1 MEIVRNILT
10 ALSTFGSLTRL
21 YDLQFRDGNIPMSGL
36 LVEAFLAVEEV
47 CKVDARDI
55 IVLSSNGELPLQELL
70 GQQASLEISLANGT
84 RTTFTGLVSEAAM
97 LGSTGTLVRYRLRL
111 SSFLWPLSQSRN
123 NCVWQDKSV
132 IEIVESVLLRYPD
145 YADWRWSDDVA
156 QFMADVR
163 PRSYCIQYRETDLD
177 FITRLLAS
185 EGLGWAMEEHAESVS
200 GHRMV
205 LFADSTQA
213 DAFAEDATSRDS
225 IAGQGIRYHNARAGE
240 AQDTVQ
246 ALAAAVSLGA
256 ASVTTLSY
264 DYKAKKIVA
273 ASVPTN
279 RQVGSMHAPQ
289 LESYDTPGLYAYAG
303 ADEAQRYA
311 RLQMEA
317 LEAASQRWQ
326 ARSTVRTLRPG
337 TRFSLTQGPLGGHTE
352 TAPVYNVLRV
362 VSMGINNLPGPA
374 VDGLAE
380 LFGPVPELLEEC
392 MERST
397 GNASADAGHRLT
409 GSDAGA
415 LPGFGFADMIK
426 QAKSTGY
433 ANRIDMMDATLPW
446 RPAILD
452 ASGTMLLPRATA
464 PGSQSAIVVGPDG
477 QTNASGA
484 EELYC
489 DKLGRVRIRFHWQ
502 GDQDDANATCWV
514 RVAQRSA
521 GGGMG
526 AQFLPRIGQE
536 VLVTFLENNIDR
548 PLILGALYNGQG
560 EGGQLPTPG
569 GRSNQVADLG
579 VFGHASDHAIG
590 AQGNLAG
597 GNSPHWH
604 GASADS
610 AGQRNSAAQS
620 GMRSREFGGNG
631 YNQLLF
637 DDTDQQGRTG
647 LKSTQAA
654 TELTLG
660 HMLHSADN
668 FRGSFRGLGAEL
680 RTDAF
685 GAMRAGA
692 GLLLG
697 TFGVTHGS
705 QEREPAGDNAPA
717 IVHMKQAM
725 LLAQS
730 FSSAAVT
737 HHAVALA
744 GQIGS
749 TKADASAI
757 DPQAAPVKALHT
769 AVAGMLSRD
778 SIDAAQAEAPGKPVS
793 PSDDK
798 LPHNSDA
805 IIAITA
811 RAGLGVV
818 AGQDLQMSIGETSTL
833 MSGQD
838 TQYAVGSQLRIQNG
852 QSIGMLGGATKPG
865 DKNVGLQFI
874 AAKDAVDLQAQTAVL
889 NVQARDQVDI
899 ISANAHIDWAAAK
912 SISLSTAGGANIT
925 ISGGNITVQCPGKIT
940 IHAGT
945 KNFIGPTSL
954 SYPMP
959 LLPMSIQNNVPLK
972 FGLNFQD
979 IPGAHGAV
987 PENQVWKIVMLDP
1000 ISAKANDGRM
1010 VSPEVFGEQ
1019 HWDEVLCEGAIPA
1032 DGKIPLTSAQQQD
1045 IFTRISEHPKRIWFV
1060 SGLTA
1065 MRLIATSWSTDATSP
1080 NTRRISD
1087 ALNFAQDGRDLD
1099 DVRDAFVSE
1108 IAKTDA
1114 QVTSAVQ
1121 LNKKIRV

>member
-1 MEIVRNILT
+1 MITHIDRDLN
-10 ALSTFGSLTRL
+10 ALLRSFSNVTRL
-21 YDLQFRDGNIPMSGL
+21 YELKFKKESIATADL
-36 LVEAFLAVEEV
+36 LVEAFLAVEALQA
-47 CKVDARDI
+47 VDARDV
-55 IVLSSNGELPLQELL
+55 IVVSGNGELAVNELL
-70 GQQASLEISLANGT
+70 GRQANLEISLANGT

-97 LGSTGTLVRYRLRL
+97 LGSTGSLTRYRLRL

-123 NCVWQDKSV
+123 NCVWQDKSCV
-132 IEIVESVLLRYPD
+132 EIVESVLLRYPD
-145 YADWRWSDDVA
+145 FADWRWSDDVS

-177 FITRLLAS
+177 FITRLLGS
-185 EGLGWAMEEHAESVS
+185 EGLGWSMEEHAESVA

-213 DAFAEDATSRDS
+213 NAFAEDATSRDS

-240 AQDTVQ
+240 AQDTIQ

-279 RQVGSMHAPQ
+279 RQVGSMNAPQ

-317 LEAASQRWQ
+317 MEAASQRWQ

-337 TRFSLTQGPLGGHTE
+337 TRFSLTQGPLSGHTE

-380 LFGPVPELLEEC
+380 LFGPLPELLEEC
-392 MERST
+392 MEQIT
-397 GNASADAGHRLT
+397 GNASGDAGRRLT
-409 GSDAGA
+409 GSETDV

-452 ASGTMLLPRATA
+452 ASSTMLLPRATA

-477 QTNASGA
+477 QTTASGA
-484 EELYC
+484 DELYC

-502 GDQDDANATCWV
+502 GDQDDANASCWV

-569 GRSNQVADLG
+569 GRSDQEADLG
-579 VFGHASDHAIG
+579 VFGHASDHTIG

-620 GMRSREFGGNG
+620 GMRSKEFGGSG

-647 LKSTQAA
+647 LKSTQAT

-660 HMLHSADN
+660 HMLHTADN
-668 FRGSFRGLGAEL
+668 FRGLGAEL

-685 GAMRAGA
+685 GAIRAGA
-692 GLLLG
+692 GLLLS
-697 TFGVTHGS
+697 TFSGTHGA

-717 IVHMKQAM
+717 IAHMKQAM

-737 HHAVALA
+737 HQAVALA

-749 TKADASAI
+749 AKADASAI
-757 DPQAAPVKALHT
+757 DPKAAPIKALNT
-769 AVAGMLSRD
+769 ALAGMLSRD
-778 SIDAAQAEAPGKPVS
+778 SIDAAKAEAPGKPVS

-805 IIAITA
+805 IIGITA
-811 RAGLGVV
+811 RAGLGMV
-818 AGQDLQMSIGETSTL
+818 AGQNLQMAIGETSTL

-838 TQYAVGSQLRIQNG
+838 TQYAIGGQMRVQNG
-852 QSIGMLGGATKPG
+852 QSLGMLGGAVKAG
-865 DKNVGLQFI
+865 DKNIGLHLI
-874 AAKDAVDLQAQTAVL
+874 AAKDSVDLQAQADVL

-899 ISANAHIDWAAAK
+899 ISANAHIDWAAAR
-912 SISLSTAGGANIT
+912 SIHLSTAGGANIT

-940 IHAGT
+940 IHAG
-945 KNFIGPTSL
+945 KKSFSGPVNQ
-954 SYPMP
+954 SYPLPVMP
-959 LLPMSIQNNVPLK
+959 QTVCVECLLK
-972 FGLNFQD
+972 ARAA
-979 IPGAHGAV
+979 GA
-987 PENQVWKIVMLDP
+987 PFVM
-1000 ISAKANDGRM
+1000 R
-1010 VSPEVFGEQ
+1010 
-1019 HWDEVLCEGAIPA
+1019 
-1032 DGKIPLTSAQQQD
+1032 
-1045 IFTRISEHPKRIWFV
+1045 
-1060 SGLTA
+1060 
-1065 MRLIATSWSTDATSP
+1065 
-1080 NTRRISD
+1080 
-1087 ALNFAQDGRDLD
+1087 
-1099 DVRDAFVSE
+1099 
-1108 IAKTDA
+1108 
-1114 QVTSAVQ
+1114 
-1121 LNKKIRV
+1121 

>member
-1 MEIVRNILT
+1 MEIATNILA
-10 ALSTFGSLTRL
+10 ALATFSSITRL
-21 YDLQFRDGNIPMSGL
+21 YDLQFRNDNIPTSGL

-47 CKVDARDI
+47 QKVDARDI

-177 FITRLLAS
+177 FITRLLGS
-185 EGLGWAMEEHAESVS
+185 EGLGWAMEEHAESVA

-213 DAFAEDATSRDS
+213 NAFAEDATSRDS

-240 AQDTVQ
+240 SQDTIQ

-256 ASVTTLSY
+256 ASVTMLSY

-279 RQVGSMHAPQ
+279 RQVGGTHAPM
-289 LESYDTPGLYAYAG
+289 LESYDTPGVYAYAS
-303 ADEAQRYA
+303 ADEAQRHA

-317 LEAASQRWQ
+317 IEAASQRWQ

-337 TRFSLTQGPLGGHTE
+337 TRFSLTQGPLSAHIE
-352 TAPVYNVLRV
+352 AAPVYNVLRV
-362 VSMGINNLPGPA
+362 VSMGINNLPVKA

-380 LFGPVPELLEEC
+380 LFGPIPELLEEC
-392 MERST
+392 MQRIT
-397 GNASADAGHRLT
+397 GREFES
-409 GSDAGA
+409 GSSWLIGNDSGA
-415 LPGFGFADMIK
+415 LPGFGLADMIR
-426 QAKSTGY
+426 QAHSTGY
-433 ANRIDMMDATLPW
+433 ANRFDMMDAALPW
-446 RPAILD
+446 RPAITD
-452 ASGTMLLPRATA
+452 ASGAMLLPPGTA
-464 PGSQSAIVVGPDG
+464 PGSQSAIVIGADG
-477 QTNASGA
+477 QTTANGA
-484 EELYC
+484 DELHC

-502 GDQDDANATCWV
+502 DDTNASCWV

-536 VLVTFLENNIDR
+536 VLITFLENNIDR

-569 GRSNQVADLG
+569 GRSDQEADRA
-579 VFGHASDHAIG
+579 VFSQASDHAIG

-604 GASADS
+604 GASGDT

-620 GMRSREFGGNG
+620 GMRSKEFGGNG

-637 DDTDQQGRTG
+637 DDTDQQGRTA
-647 LKSTQAA
+647 LKSTQAS

-660 HMLHSADN
+660 HILHSADN

-692 GLLLG
+692 GLLLSTVG
-697 TFGVTHGS
+697 GTHGP
-705 QEREPAGDNAPA
+705 QEREPAGDNASA
-717 IVHMKQAM
+717 IAHMKQAM

-737 HHAVALA
+737 HQTVALA

-749 TKADASAI
+749 TKADTSAI
-757 DPQAAPVKALHT
+757 DPKAAPVKALHT
-769 AVAGMLSRD
+769 ALAGMLSRD
-778 SIDAAQAEAPGKPVS
+778 SIDAAKAEAPGKPVS

-805 IIAITA
+805 IIGITA
-811 RAGLGVV
+811 RAGLGMV
-818 AGQDLQMSIGETSTL
+818 AGQNLQMAIGETATL

-838 TQYAVGSQLRIQNG
+838 TQYAIGGRMRVQNG
-852 QSIGMLGGATKPG
+852 QSLGMLGGAVKAG
-865 DKNVGLQFI
+865 DKNIGLHLI
-874 AAKDAVDLQAQTAVL
+874 AAKDAVDLQAQADCFAI
-889 NVQARDQVDI
+889 QARDQADV

-940 IHAGT
+940 IKAGT
-945 KNFIGPTSL
+945 KSFVGPERAG
-954 SYPMP
+954 YP
-959 LLPMSIQNNVPLK
+959 LPYLPVANQKDAYSNRL
-972 FGLNFQD
+972 D
-979 IPGAHGAV
+979 AHDLFVQHPFGAV
-987 PENQVWKIVMLDP
+987 TYAAKLPSGRIMKGALDEH
-1000 ISAKANDGRM
+1000 GR
-1010 VSPEVFGEQ
+1010 
-1019 HWDEVLCEGAIPA
+1019 
-1032 DGKIPLTSAQQQD
+1032 SAQIYASANEKIEILVGHSLDEWDAIAD
-1045 IFTRISEHPKRIWFV
+1045 I
-1060 SGLTA
+1060 
-1065 MRLIATSWSTDATSP
+1065 DP
-1080 NTRRISD
+1080 NESD
-1087 ALNFAQDGRDLD
+1087 DTGWA
-1099 DVRDAFVSE
+1099 
-1108 IAKTDA
+1108 
-1114 QVTSAVQ
+1114 
-1121 LNKKIRV
+1121 

>member
-1 MEIVRNILT
+1 MINESYVHH
-10 ALSTFGSLTRL
+10 SLAAFTSVTRL
-21 YDLQFRDGNIPMSGL
+21 YELKFKSDRISASDL

-47 CKVDARDI
+47 QCVDSRDI
-55 IVLSSNGELPLQELL
+55 IMLTRADELSLSTLL
-70 GQQASLEISLANGT
+70 GQQASLRISLPNGI
-84 RTTFTGLVSEAAM
+84 RTSFTGLISQAAM
-97 LGSTGTLVRYRLRL
+97 LSSTGSLVRYRVRL
-111 SSFLWPLSQSRN
+111 SSFLWPLSQRRN

-145 YADWRWSDDVA
+145 FSDWRWTDDVA

-177 FITRLLAS
+177 FITRLLGS
-185 EGLGWAMEEHAESVS
+185 EGLGWSMEEHAESVA

-213 DAFAEDATSRDS
+213 NAFAEDATSRDS
-225 IAGQGIRYHNARAGE
+225 IAGEGIRYHNARAGE

-256 ASVTTLSY
+256 ASVTTLTY

-279 RQVGSMHAPQ
+279 RQVGSMNAPQ

-317 LEAASQRWQ
+317 MEAASQRWQ

-337 TRFSLTQGPLGGHTE
+337 TRFSLTQGPLSGHTE

-392 MERST
+392 MERIT
-397 GNASADAGHRLT
+397 GNAPADAGHRLT
-409 GSDAGA
+409 GPDAGA

-446 RPAILD
+446 RPAIFD

-477 QTNASGA
+477 QTAANGA
-484 EELYC
+484 DELYC

-502 GDQDDANATCWV
+502 GEQDDANASCWV

-536 VLVTFLENNIDR
+536 VLVTFVENNIDR

-569 GRSNQVADLG
+569 GRSDQEADLG
-579 VFGHASDHAIG
+579 VFGHASDHTIG

-604 GASADS
+604 GVSADS

-620 GMRSREFGGNG
+620 GMRSKEFGGNG

-637 DDTDQQGRTG
+637 DDTDQQGRAG

-680 RTDAF
+680 RTDAY
-685 GAMRAGA
+685 GAVRAG
-692 GLLLG
+692 GGMLLS

-705 QEREPAGDNAPA
+705 QGREPAGDNAPA
-717 IVHMKQAM
+717 IAHMKQAM
-725 LLAQS
+725 VLAQS

-737 HHAVALA
+737 HRTVALA

-749 TKADASAI
+749 TKADTSVI
-757 DPQAAPVKALHT
+757 DPKAAPVKALNT
-769 AVAGMLSRD
+769 TLAGMLSRD
-778 SIDAAQAEAPGKPVS
+778 SIDAAKAEAPGKPVS

-805 IIAITA
+805 IIGITA

-818 AGQDLQMSIGETSTL
+818 AGQNLQMAIGETSTL

-838 TQYAVGSQLRIQNG
+838 THYAIGGQMRVQNG
-852 QSIGMLGGATKPG
+852 QSLGMLGGAVKAG
-865 DKNVGLQFI
+865 DKNIGLHLI
-874 AAKDAVDLQAQTAVL
+874 AAKDSVDLQAQADVL
-889 NVQARDQVDI
+889 NVQGRDQVDI
-899 ISANAHIDWAAAK
+899 ISANAHIDWAAAR
-912 SISLSTAGGANIT
+912 SIHLSTAGGANIT

-940 IHAGT
+940 IHAG
-945 KNFIGPTSL
+945 KKSFSGPVNQ
-954 SYPMP
+954 SYPLPVMP
-959 LLPMSIQNNVPLK
+959 QTVCVECLLK
-972 FGLNFQD
+972 ARAT
-979 IPGAHGAV
+979 GA
-987 PENQVWKIVMLDP
+987 PFVM
-1000 ISAKANDGRM
+1000 R
-1010 VSPEVFGEQ
+1010 
-1019 HWDEVLCEGAIPA
+1019 
-1032 DGKIPLTSAQQQD
+1032 
-1045 IFTRISEHPKRIWFV
+1045 
-1060 SGLTA
+1060 
-1065 MRLIATSWSTDATSP
+1065 
-1080 NTRRISD
+1080 
-1087 ALNFAQDGRDLD
+1087 
-1099 DVRDAFVSE
+1099 
-1108 IAKTDA
+1108 
-1114 QVTSAVQ
+1114 
-1121 LNKKIRV
+1121 

>member
-1 MEIVRNILT
+1 MGIATKISV
-10 ALSTFGSLTRL
+10 ALAAFSSVTRL
-21 YDLQFRDGNIPMSGL
+21 YELSFEDESSLPSDV

-47 CKVDARDI
+47 QGVNARDV
-55 IVLSSNGELPLQELL
+55 IVLSTDSEFSLNTLL
-70 GQQASLEISLANGT
+70 GQQASLLISLANGT
-84 RTTFTGLVSEAAM
+84 RTTFTGLVSEVAM
-97 LGSTGTLVRYRLRL
+97 LGSTGSLVRYRVRL

-145 YADWRWSDDVA
+145 FADWRWTEDVA
-156 QFMADVR
+156 QFITDVR

-177 FITRLLAS
+177 FIKRLLGS
-185 EGLGWAMEEHAESVS
+185 EGLGWSMEEHAESVA

-213 DAFAEDATSRDS
+213 NAFADDATSRDS

-279 RQVGSMHAPQ
+279 RQVGSMNAPQ

-303 ADEAQRYA
+303 ADEAQHYA

-317 LEAASQRWQ
+317 IEAESQRWQ
-326 ARSTVRTLRPG
+326 ARSTVRTLRPS
-337 TRFSLTQGPLGGHTE
+337 TRFNLTQGPLGDHTE

-380 LFGPVPELLEEC
+380 LFGPVSELLEEC
-392 MERST
+392 MERIT
-397 GNASADAGHRLT
+397 GNVPADAGHRLT
-409 GSDAGA
+409 GNNTGA

-426 QAKSTGY
+426 QANSTGY

-477 QTNASGA
+477 RTNASGA
-484 EELYC
+484 DELYC

-502 GDQDDANATCWV
+502 GEQDDGNASCWV

-569 GRSNQVADLG
+569 GRSDQEADLA
-579 VFGHASDHAIG
+579 VFAQASDHAIA

-597 GNSPHWH
+597 GNSPQWH

-620 GMRSREFGGNG
+620 GMRSKEFGGNG

-637 DDTDQQGRTG
+637 DDTDQQGRTV

-680 RTDAF
+680 RTDAY
-685 GAMRAGA
+685 GAVRAGA
-692 GLLLG
+692 GLLIS
-697 TFGVTHGS
+697 TFGGTHS
-705 QEREPAGDNAPA
+705 AQEREPAGDNAPA
-717 IVHMKQAM
+717 LAHIKQAM
-725 LLAQS
+725 LLAKS
-730 FSSAAVT
+730 FNTASVT
-737 HHAVALA
+737 HETVAFANHL
-744 GQIGS
+744 GS
-749 TKADASAI
+749 TETNSSLI
-757 DPQAAPVKALHT
+757 DSRAAPLEALYT
-769 AVAGMLSRD
+769 AAAGMLNQESHD
-778 SIDAAQAEAPGKPVS
+778 TAKSDISTKPVAAT
-793 PSDDK
+793 DGK
-798 LPHNSDA
+798 LPHSNDA
-805 IIAITA
+805 ILAIAA
-811 RAGLGVV
+811 KAGLGVI
-818 AGQDLQMSIGETSTL
+818 AGQDLQIPNGETVSLLSGKDTQFSIG
-833 MSGQD
+833 GQ
-838 TQYAVGSQLRIQNG
+838 ARFQNG
-852 QSIGMLGGATKPG
+852 QALGILGGAVKADENG
-865 DKNVGLQFI
+865 FGLQLV
-874 AAKDAVDLQAQTAVL
+874 AAKNEIEFQAQADTLNITAHGG
-889 NVQARDQVDI
+889 VDI
-899 ISANAHIDWAAAK
+899 ISTSTHIDWAAAK
-912 SISLSTAGGANIT
+912 RISMSTAGGANIT
-925 ISGGNITVQCPGKIT
+925 ISSGNIIISCPGKIM
-940 IHAGT
+940 IRAGS
-945 KNFIGPTSL
+945 KSFIGPTL
-954 SYPMP
+954 SSYS
-959 LLPMSIQNNVPLK
+959 LPMMPQAICVECLLK
-972 FGLNFQD
+972 ARDSG
-979 IPGAHGAV
+979 
-987 PENQVWKIVMLDP
+987 
-1000 ISAKANDGRM
+1000 
-1010 VSPEVFGEQ
+1010 SPF
-1019 HWDEVLCEGAIPA
+1019 VL
-1032 DGKIPLTSAQQQD
+1032 
-1045 IFTRISEHPKRIWFV
+1045 R
-1060 SGLTA
+1060 
-1065 MRLIATSWSTDATSP
+1065 
-1080 NTRRISD
+1080 
-1087 ALNFAQDGRDLD
+1087 
-1099 DVRDAFVSE
+1099 
-1108 IAKTDA
+1108 
-1114 QVTSAVQ
+1114 
-1121 LNKKIRV
+1121 

>member
-1 MEIVRNILT
+1 MITHIDRDLN
-10 ALSTFGSLTRL
+10 ALLRSFSDVTRL
-21 YDLQFRDGNIPMSGL
+21 YELKFKKESIATADL
-36 LVEAFLAVEEV
+36 LVEAFLAVEALQA
-47 CKVDARDI
+47 VDARDV
-55 IVLSSNGELPLQELL
+55 IVVSGNGELAVNELL
-70 GQQASLEISLANGT
+70 GRQANLEISLANGT
-84 RTTFTGLVSEAAM
+84 RTTFTGLISEAAM
-97 LGSTGTLVRYRLRL
+97 LGSTGSLTRYRLRL

-123 NCVWQDKSV
+123 NCVWQDKSCV
-132 IEIVESVLLRYPD
+132 EIVESVLLRYPD
-145 YADWRWSDDVA
+145 FADWRWSDDVS

-177 FITRLLAS
+177 FITRLLGS
-185 EGLGWAMEEHAESVS
+185 EGLGWSMEEHAESVA

-213 DAFAEDATSRDS
+213 NAFAEDATSRDS

-240 AQDTVQ
+240 AQDTIQ

-273 ASVPTN
+273 ASIPTN
-279 RQVGSMHAPQ
+279 RQVGSMNAPQ

-317 LEAASQRWQ
+317 MEAASQRWQ

-337 TRFSLTQGPLGGHTE
+337 TRFSLTQGPLSGHTE

-380 LFGPVPELLEEC
+380 LFGPLPELLEEC
-392 MERST
+392 MEQIT
-397 GNASADAGHRLT
+397 GNASGDAGRRLT
-409 GSDAGA
+409 GSETDV

-452 ASGTMLLPRATA
+452 ASSTMLLPRATA

-477 QTNASGA
+477 QTTASGA
-484 EELYC
+484 DELYC

-502 GDQDDANATCWV
+502 GDQDDANASCWV

-569 GRSNQVADLG
+569 GRSDQEADLG
-579 VFGHASDHAIG
+579 VFGHASDHTIG

-620 GMRSREFGGNG
+620 GMRSKEFGGSG

-647 LKSTQAA
+647 LKSTQAT

-660 HMLHSADN
+660 HMLHTADN

-685 GAMRAGA
+685 GAIRAGA
-692 GLLLG
+692 GLLLS
-697 TFGVTHGS
+697 TFSGTHGA

-717 IVHMKQAM
+717 IAHMKQAM

-737 HHAVALA
+737 HQAVALA

-749 TKADASAI
+749 AKADASAI
-757 DPQAAPVKALHT
+757 DPKAAPIKALNT
-769 AVAGMLSRD
+769 ALAGMLSRD
-778 SIDAAQAEAPGKPVS
+778 SIDAAKAEAPGKPVS

-805 IIAITA
+805 IIGITA
-811 RAGLGVV
+811 RAGLGMV
-818 AGQDLQMSIGETSTL
+818 AGQNLQMAIGETSTL

-838 TQYAVGSQLRIQNG
+838 TQYAIGGQMRVQNG
-852 QSIGMLGGATKPG
+852 QSLGMLGGAVKAG
-865 DKNVGLQFI
+865 DKNIGLHLI
-874 AAKDAVDLQAQTAVL
+874 AAKDSVDLQAQADVL

-899 ISANAHIDWAAAK
+899 ISANAHIDWAAAR
-912 SISLSTAGGANIT
+912 SIHLSTAGGANIT

-940 IHAGT
+940 IHAG
-945 KNFIGPTSL
+945 KKSFSGPVNQ
-954 SYPMP
+954 SYPLPVMP
-959 LLPMSIQNNVPLK
+959 QTVCVECLLK
-972 FGLNFQD
+972 ARAA
-979 IPGAHGAV
+979 GA
-987 PENQVWKIVMLDP
+987 PFVM
-1000 ISAKANDGRM
+1000 R
-1010 VSPEVFGEQ
+1010 
-1019 HWDEVLCEGAIPA
+1019 
-1032 DGKIPLTSAQQQD
+1032 
-1045 IFTRISEHPKRIWFV
+1045 
-1060 SGLTA
+1060 
-1065 MRLIATSWSTDATSP
+1065 
-1080 NTRRISD
+1080 
-1087 ALNFAQDGRDLD
+1087 
-1099 DVRDAFVSE
+1099 
-1108 IAKTDA
+1108 
-1114 QVTSAVQ
+1114 
-1121 LNKKIRV
+1121 

>member
-1 MEIVRNILT
+1 MVKMIINADDFI
-10 ALSTFGSLTRL
+10 FSLTTFSSINRL
-21 YDLQFRDGNIPMSGL
+21 YDLRFQDPSFAMSSL
-36 LVEAFLAVEEV
+36 FVEAFVAIEEV
-47 CKVDARDI
+47 QAVDVRNV
-55 IVLSSNGELPLQELL
+55 IVLSSDGELPLDNFL
-70 GQQASLEISLANGT
+70 GQQASMEISLADGT
-84 RTTFTGLVSEAAM
+84 RATFTGLVSEAAM
-97 LGSTGTLVRYRLRL
+97 LGSTGSLVRYRLRL

-132 IEIVESVLLRYPD
+132 MEIVEAVLLRYPD
-145 YADWRWSDDVA
+145 FADWRWSDDVV

-177 FITRLLAS
+177 FLTRLLGS
-185 EGLGWAMEEHAESVS
+185 EGLGWFMEENTDSVA

-213 DAFAEDATSRDS
+213 NAFAEDTSSRDG

-246 ALAAAVSLGA
+246 ALAAAASLGA

-279 RQVGSMHAPQ
+279 RQAGSMRAPL

-303 ADEAQRYA
+303 GDEAQRYA

-317 LEAASQRWQ
+317 MEAASQRWQ

-392 MERST
+392 MERMTRHASVEAARPLA
-397 GNASADAGHRLT
+397 GN
-409 GSDAGA
+409 DAGA
-415 LPGFGFADMIK
+415 LPGFGLADMIK
-426 QAKSTGY
+426 QANSTGY
-433 ANRIDMMDATLPW
+433 ANRVDMMDASLPW
-446 RPAILD
+446 RPSILD
-452 ASGTMLLPRATA
+452 ASGARQLPRATA
-464 PGSQSAIVVGPDG
+464 LGSQSAIVVGPDG
-477 QTNASGA
+477 QIAASGA
-484 EELYC
+484 DELYC

-502 GDQDDANATCWV
+502 GDQDDANASCWV

-569 GRSNQVADLG
+569 GRTDQEAELT
-579 VFGHASDHAIG
+579 VFGQASDHAIA

-604 GASADS
+604 GASGDT

-620 GMRSREFGGNG
+620 GMRSKEFGGNG

-680 RTDAF
+680 RTDAY
-685 GAMRAGA
+685 GAVRTGA
-692 GLLLG
+692 GLLLS
-697 TFGVTHGS
+697 TFGGAHAAQT
-705 QEREPAGDNAPA
+705 RESAGDNAQA
-717 IVHMKQAM
+717 LAHMKQAM

-730 FSSAAVT
+730 FNTAAVT
-737 HHAVALA
+737 HQAVALA
-744 GQIGS
+744 GHLGS
-749 TKADASAI
+749 TKADTSAI
-757 DPQAAPVKALHT
+757 DSKAAPIKALYT
-769 AVAGMLSRD
+769 ATAGMLSQD
-778 SIDAAQAEAPGKPVS
+778 SIHTAKAEAPGKPVA
-793 PSDDK
+793 PADGK
-798 LPHNSDA
+798 LPHTNDA
-805 IIAITA
+805 IIAIA
-811 RAGLGVV
+811 AKAGLGMV
-818 AGQDLQMSIGETSTL
+818 AGQDLQLASGEMASL
-833 MSGQD
+833 ISGQD
-838 TQYAVGSQLRIQNG
+838 AQFLTGG
-852 QSIGMLGGATKPG
+852 QTRVQSGQAIGMLGGVVKAG
-865 DKNVGLQFI
+865 AGNLGLQLI
-874 AAKDAVDLQAQTAVL
+874 AAKDPIDVQAQADVL
-889 NVQARDQVDI
+889 GVQARDQVDVV
-899 ISANAHIDWAAAK
+899 SANAHIDWAAAK
-912 SISLSTAGGANIT
+912 SISLSTAGGANIM
-925 ISGGNITVQCPGKIT
+925 ISGGNVTVQCPGKIT
-940 IHAGT
+940 IRAGKKSFVGPERADYPLPYLPVANPKDAFSNRLDAHDLFVQHA
-945 KNFIGPTSL
+945 F
-954 SYPMP
+954 
-959 LLPMSIQNNVPLK
+959 
-972 FGLNFQD
+972 
-979 IPGAHGAV
+979 GAV
-987 PENQVWKIVMLDP
+987 TYAAKLPTGRVVKGTLDEH
-1000 ISAKANDGRM
+1000 GRSRQIYASSNEDIEIL
-1010 VSPEVFGEQ
+1010 VGHSLEE
-1019 HWDEVLCEGAIPA
+1019 WDAIA
-1032 DGKIPLTSAQQQD
+1032 DID
-1045 IFTRISEHPKRIWFV
+1045 
-1060 SGLTA
+1060 
-1065 MRLIATSWSTDATSP
+1065 P
-1080 NTRRISD
+1080 NESD
-1087 ALNFAQDGRDLD
+1087 DNGWA
-1099 DVRDAFVSE
+1099 
-1108 IAKTDA
+1108 
-1114 QVTSAVQ
+1114 
-1121 LNKKIRV
+1121 

>member
-1 MEIVRNILT
+1 MITHIDRDLN
-10 ALSTFGSLTRL
+10 ALLRSFSNVTRL
-21 YDLQFRDGNIPMSGL
+21 YELKFKKESIATADL
-36 LVEAFLAVEEV
+36 LVEAFLAVEALQA
-47 CKVDARDI
+47 VDARDV
-55 IVLSSNGELPLQELL
+55 IVVSGNGELAVNELL
-70 GQQASLEISLANGT
+70 GRQANLEISLANGT

-97 LGSTGTLVRYRLRL
+97 LGSTGSLTRYRLRL

-123 NCVWQDKSV
+123 NCVWQDKSCV
-132 IEIVESVLLRYPD
+132 EIVESVLLRYPD
-145 YADWRWSDDVA
+145 FADWRWSDDVS

-177 FITRLLAS
+177 FITRLLGS
-185 EGLGWAMEEHAESVS
+185 EGLGWSMEEHAESVA

-213 DAFAEDATSRDS
+213 NAFAEDATSRDS

-273 ASVPTN
+273 ASIPTN
-279 RQVGSMHAPQ
+279 RQVGSMNAPQ

-317 LEAASQRWQ
+317 MEVASQRWQ

-337 TRFSLTQGPLGGHTE
+337 TRFSLTQGPLSGHTE

-380 LFGPVPELLEEC
+380 LFGPLPELLEEC
-392 MERST
+392 MEQIT
-397 GNASADAGHRLT
+397 GNASGDAGRRLT
-409 GSDAGA
+409 GSETDV

-452 ASGTMLLPRATA
+452 ASSTMLLPRATA

-477 QTNASGA
+477 QTTASGA
-484 EELYC
+484 DELYC

-502 GDQDDANATCWV
+502 GDQDDANASCWV

-569 GRSNQVADLG
+569 GRSDQEADLG
-579 VFGHASDHAIG
+579 VFGHASDHTIG

-620 GMRSREFGGNG
+620 GMRSKEFGGSG

-647 LKSTQAA
+647 LKSTQAT

-660 HMLHSADN
+660 HMLHTADN

-685 GAMRAGA
+685 GAIRAGA
-692 GLLLG
+692 GLLLS
-697 TFGVTHGS
+697 TFSGTHGA

-717 IVHMKQAM
+717 IAHMKQAM

-737 HHAVALA
+737 HQAVALA

-749 TKADASAI
+749 AKADASAI
-757 DPQAAPVKALHT
+757 DPKAAPIKALNT
-769 AVAGMLSRD
+769 ALAGMLSRD
-778 SIDAAQAEAPGKPVS
+778 SIDAAKAEAPGKPVS

-805 IIAITA
+805 IIGITA
-811 RAGLGVV
+811 RAGLGMV
-818 AGQDLQMSIGETSTL
+818 AGQNLQMAIGETSTL

-838 TQYAVGSQLRIQNG
+838 TQYAIGGQMRVQNG
-852 QSIGMLGGATKPG
+852 QSLGMLGGAVKAG
-865 DKNVGLQFI
+865 DKNIGLHLI
-874 AAKDAVDLQAQTAVL
+874 AAKDSVDLQAQADVL

-899 ISANAHIDWAAAK
+899 ISANAHIDWAAAR
-912 SISLSTAGGANIT
+912 SIHLSTAGGANIT

-940 IHAGT
+940 IHAG
-945 KNFIGPTSL
+945 KKSFSGPVNQ
-954 SYPMP
+954 SYPLPVMP
-959 LLPMSIQNNVPLK
+959 QTVCVECLLK
-972 FGLNFQD
+972 ARAA
-979 IPGAHGAV
+979 GA
-987 PENQVWKIVMLDP
+987 PFVM
-1000 ISAKANDGRM
+1000 R
-1010 VSPEVFGEQ
+1010 
-1019 HWDEVLCEGAIPA
+1019 
-1032 DGKIPLTSAQQQD
+1032 
-1045 IFTRISEHPKRIWFV
+1045 
-1060 SGLTA
+1060 
-1065 MRLIATSWSTDATSP
+1065 
-1080 NTRRISD
+1080 
-1087 ALNFAQDGRDLD
+1087 
-1099 DVRDAFVSE
+1099 
-1108 IAKTDA
+1108 
-1114 QVTSAVQ
+1114 
-1121 LNKKIRV
+1121 

>member
-1 MEIVRNILT
+1 MITHIDRDMITL
-10 ALSTFGSLTRL
+10 LGTFSSVTRL
-21 YDLQFRDGNIPMSGL
+21 YELKFEKQSIVTGDLLI
-36 LVEAFLAVEEV
+36 EAFLAVEALQS
-47 CKVDARDI
+47 VDARDI
-55 IVLSSNGELPLQELL
+55 IIVSSNGELPLHELL
-70 GQQASLEISLANGT
+70 GQQASMEISLANGT
-84 RTTFTGLVSEAAM
+84 RTSFTGLVSEAAM
-97 LGSTGTLVRYRLRL
+97 LGSTGSLVRYRLRL

-145 YADWRWSDDVA
+145 YADWRWSDEAA

-177 FITRLLAS
+177 FIARLLAS
-185 EGLGWAMEEHAESVS
+185 EGLGWSMEEHAESVA

-213 DAFAEDATSRDS
+213 NAFADDSTSRDS

-279 RQVGSMHAPQ
+279 RQVGSMNAPQ

-311 RLQMEA
+311 RLQMESM
-317 LEAASQRWQ
+317 EAASQRWQ

-337 TRFSLTQGPLGGHTE
+337 THFSLTQGPLSGHTE

-380 LFGPVPELLEEC
+380 LFGPLPELLEEC
-392 MERST
+392 MEQIT
-397 GNASADAGHRLT
+397 GNASGDAGRRLT
-409 GSDAGA
+409 GSETDA

-452 ASGTMLLPRATA
+452 ASSTMLLPRATA

-477 QTNASGA
+477 QTTASGA
-484 EELYC
+484 DELYC
-489 DKLGRVRIRFHWQ
+489 DKLGRMRIRFHWQ
-502 GDQDDANATCWV
+502 GDQDDANASCWV

-560 EGGQLPTPG
+560 EGGRLPTPG
-569 GRSNQVADLG
+569 GRTDQEADLA
-579 VFGHASDHAIG
+579 VFGQASDHTIG

-620 GMRSREFGGNG
+620 GMRSKEFGGNG

-637 DDTDQQGRTG
+637 DDTDQQGRTA

-680 RTDAF
+680 RTDAY
-685 GAMRAGA
+685 GAVRAGG
-692 GLLLG
+692 GLLLS

-705 QEREPAGDNAPA
+705 QGREPAGDNAPA
-717 IVHMKQAM
+717 IAHMKQAM
-725 LLAQS
+725 VLAQS

-737 HHAVALA
+737 HRTVALA

-749 TKADASAI
+749 TKADSSVI
-757 DPQAAPVKALHT
+757 DPKAAPVKAIHT

-778 SIDAAQAEAPGKPVS
+778 SVDAAKAEAKEKAVS
-793 PSDDK
+793 PADDK
-798 LPHNSDA
+798 IPHNSDA
-805 IIAITA
+805 IIALTA

-818 AGQDLQMSIGETSTL
+818 AGQNLQMAFGETATL

-838 TQYAVGSQLRIQNG
+838 TQFASGGELRVQNG
-852 QSIGMLGGATKPG
+852 QSIGILGGTVKAG
-865 DKNVGLQFI
+865 DKNLGIHLI
-874 AAKDAVDLQAQTAVL
+874 AAKDSVDLQAQADVL
-889 NVQARDQVDI
+889 NLQARDQVDI

-925 ISGGNITVQCPGKIT
+925 ISGGNITLQCPGKMT
-940 IHAGT
+940 VHAGVKSFT
-945 KNFIGPTSL
+945 GPTSIGRE
-954 SYPMP
+954 MP
-959 LLPMSIQNNVPLK
+959 TLPRGTMAYDEKFQLIDTSGEPIRNMRYAIIKQNGSRLE
-972 FGLNFQD
+972 GITD
-979 IPGAHGAV
+979 
-987 PENQVWKIVMLDP
+987 ENGM
-1000 ISAKANDGRM
+1000 
-1010 VSPEVFGEQ
+1010 
-1019 HWDEVLCEGAIPA
+1019 
-1032 DGKIPLTSAQQQD
+1032 IPLQQG
-1045 IFTRISEHPKRIWFV
+1045 FSSEK
-1060 SGLTA
+1060 L
-1065 MRLIATSWSTDATSP
+1065 
-1080 NTRRISD
+1080 
-1087 ALNFAQDGRDLD
+1087 
-1099 DVRDAFVSE
+1099 E
-1108 IAKTDA
+1108 IHMLGKVKA
-1114 QVTSAVQ
+1114 
-1121 LNKKIRV
+1121 

>member
-1 MEIVRNILT
+1 MITHIDRDLN
-10 ALSTFGSLTRL
+10 ALLRSFSDVTRL
-21 YDLQFRDGNIPMSGL
+21 YELKFKKESIATADL
-36 LVEAFLAVEEV
+36 LVEAFLAVEALQA
-47 CKVDARDI
+47 VDARDV
-55 IVLSSNGELPLQELL
+55 IVVSGNGELAVNELL
-70 GQQASLEISLANGT
+70 GRQANLEISLANGT
-84 RTTFTGLVSEAAM
+84 RTTFTGLISEAAM
-97 LGSTGTLVRYRLRL
+97 LGSTGSLTRYRLRL

-123 NCVWQDKSV
+123 NCVWQDKSCV
-132 IEIVESVLLRYPD
+132 EIVESVLLRYPD
-145 YADWRWSDDVA
+145 FADWRWSDDVS

-177 FITRLLAS
+177 FITRLLGS
-185 EGLGWAMEEHAESVS
+185 EGLGWSMEEHAESVA

-213 DAFAEDATSRDS
+213 NAFAEDATSRDS

-240 AQDTVQ
+240 AQDTIQ

-279 RQVGSMHAPQ
+279 RQVGSMNAPQ

-317 LEAASQRWQ
+317 MEAASQRWQ

-337 TRFSLTQGPLGGHTE
+337 TRFSLTQGPLSGHTE

-380 LFGPVPELLEEC
+380 LFGPLPELLEEC
-392 MERST
+392 MEQIT
-397 GNASADAGHRLT
+397 GNASGDAGRRLT
-409 GSDAGA
+409 GSETDV

-452 ASGTMLLPRATA
+452 ASSTMLLPRATA

-477 QTNASGA
+477 QTTASGA
-484 EELYC
+484 DELYC

-502 GDQDDANATCWV
+502 GDQDDANASCWV

-569 GRSNQVADLG
+569 GRSDQEADLG
-579 VFGHASDHAIG
+579 VFGHASDHTIG

-620 GMRSREFGGNG
+620 GMRSKEFGGSG

-647 LKSTQAA
+647 LKSTQAT

-660 HMLHSADN
+660 HMLHTADN

-685 GAMRAGA
+685 GAIRAGA
-692 GLLLG
+692 GLLLS
-697 TFGVTHGS
+697 TFSGTHGA

-717 IVHMKQAM
+717 IAHMKQAM

-737 HHAVALA
+737 HQAVALA

-749 TKADASAI
+749 AKADASAI
-757 DPQAAPVKALHT
+757 DPKAAPIKALNT
-769 AVAGMLSRD
+769 ALAGMLSRD
-778 SIDAAQAEAPGKPVS
+778 SIDAAKAEAPGKPVS

-805 IIAITA
+805 IIGITA
-811 RAGLGVV
+811 RAGLGMV
-818 AGQDLQMSIGETSTL
+818 AGQNLQMAIGETSTL

-838 TQYAVGSQLRIQNG
+838 TQYAIGGQMRVQNG
-852 QSIGMLGGATKPG
+852 QSLGMLGGAVKAG
-865 DKNVGLQFI
+865 DKNIGLHLI
-874 AAKDAVDLQAQTAVL
+874 AAKDSVDLQAQADVL

-899 ISANAHIDWAAAK
+899 ISANAHIDWAAAR
-912 SISLSTAGGANIT
+912 SIHLSTAGGANIT

-940 IHAGT
+940 IHAG
-945 KNFIGPTSL
+945 KKSFSGPVNQ
-954 SYPMP
+954 SYPLPVMP
-959 LLPMSIQNNVPLK
+959 QTVCVECLLK
-972 FGLNFQD
+972 ARAA
-979 IPGAHGAV
+979 GA
-987 PENQVWKIVMLDP
+987 PFVM
-1000 ISAKANDGRM
+1000 R
-1010 VSPEVFGEQ
+1010 
-1019 HWDEVLCEGAIPA
+1019 
-1032 DGKIPLTSAQQQD
+1032 
-1045 IFTRISEHPKRIWFV
+1045 
-1060 SGLTA
+1060 
-1065 MRLIATSWSTDATSP
+1065 
-1080 NTRRISD
+1080 
-1087 ALNFAQDGRDLD
+1087 
-1099 DVRDAFVSE
+1099 
-1108 IAKTDA
+1108 
-1114 QVTSAVQ
+1114 
-1121 LNKKIRV
+1121 

>member
-1 MEIVRNILT
+1 MEIASKILASLTTFTNI
-10 ALSTFGSLTRL
+10 TRL
-21 YDLQFRDGNIPMSGL
+21 YELIFKDGHVPSSGL
-36 LVEAFLAVEEV
+36 LVEAFLAVDELQAVHAREV
-47 CKVDARDI
+47 
-55 IVLSSNGELPLQELL
+55 IVLSSNGAVLSDKLL
-70 GQQASLEISLANGT
+70 GQQATLNISLAGGT
-84 RTTFTGLVSEAAM
+84 RTTFTGVISEAAM
-97 LGSTGTLVRYRLRL
+97 LGSTGSLVRYRLRL

-123 NCVWQDKSV
+123 NCVWQNKSV
-132 IEIVESVLLRYPD
+132 IEIVESVLLRYPNF
-145 YADWRWSDDVA
+145 ADWRWTEDVA

-177 FITRLLAS
+177 FITRLLGS
-185 EGLGWAMEEHAESVS
+185 EGLGWSMEEHAESVA

-205 LFADSTQA
+205 LFADSTQTN
-213 DAFAEDATSRDS
+213 AFAEDATSSDS

-240 AQDTVQ
+240 AQDTIQ

-279 RQVGSMHAPQ
+279 RQVGSMNAPQ

-317 LEAASQRWQ
+317 MEAASQRWQ

-337 TRFSLTQGPLGGHTE
+337 TRFSLTQGPLGGNTE

-392 MERST
+392 MERIT

-426 QAKSTGY
+426 QANSTGY

-477 QTNASGA
+477 QTTASGPD
-484 EELYC
+484 ELYC

-569 GRSNQVADLG
+569 GRSDQEADLG
-579 VFGHASDHAIG
+579 VFGHASDHTIG

-620 GMRSREFGGNG
+620 GMRSKEFGGSG

-680 RTDAF
+680 RTDAY
-685 GAMRAGA
+685 GAVRAGA
-692 GLLLG
+692 GLLLS
-697 TFGVTHGS
+697 TFSGTHGA

-717 IVHMKQAM
+717 IAHMKQAM
-725 LLAQS
+725 LLAQT
-730 FSSAAVT
+730 FSTSALT
-737 HHAVALA
+737 HQAVALA
-744 GQIGS
+744 GQVGS
-749 TKADASAI
+749 NKVDSSTI
-757 DPQAAPVKALHT
+757 DPKAAPVKALYT
-769 AVAGMLSRD
+769 ATAGMLNRN
-778 SIDAAQAEAPGKPVS
+778 SIDGAKAEAHGKPVE
-793 PSDDK
+793 PGDDK
-798 LPHNSDA
+798 LPHSNDS
-805 IIAITA
+805 IIAIA
-811 RAGLGVV
+811 AKAGIGVV
-818 AGQDLQMSIGETSTL
+818 AGQDLQLANRETTSL

-838 TQYAVGSQLRIQNG
+838 TQLMTGGQTRIQSG
-852 QSIGMLGGATKPG
+852 QAIGLLGGVVEAG
-865 DKNVGLQFI
+865 VSNVGLQFI
-874 AAKDAVDLQAQTAVL
+874 AAKNSVDLQAQADGFAA
-889 NVQARDQVDI
+889 QARDQVNV

-940 IHAGT
+940 IKAGT
-945 KNFIGPTSL
+945 KSFVGPERAE
-954 SYPMP
+954 YP
-959 LLPMSIQNNVPLK
+959 LPYLPVANPKDAYSNRL
-972 FGLNFQD
+972 D
-979 IPGAHGAV
+979 AHDLFVQHPFGAV
-987 PENQVWKIVMLDP
+987 TYAAKLPSGRIMKGVLDEHGRSTQ
-1000 ISAKANDGRM
+1000 IYASANEEIEILVGHSLD
-1010 VSPEVFGEQ
+1010 E
-1019 HWDEVLCEGAIPA
+1019 WDAIA
-1032 DGKIPLTSAQQQD
+1032 DID
-1045 IFTRISEHPKRIWFV
+1045 
-1060 SGLTA
+1060 
-1065 MRLIATSWSTDATSP
+1065 P
-1080 NTRRISD
+1080 NESD
-1087 ALNFAQDGRDLD
+1087 DTGWA
-1099 DVRDAFVSE
+1099 
-1108 IAKTDA
+1108 
-1114 QVTSAVQ
+1114 
-1121 LNKKIRV
+1121 

>member
-1 MEIVRNILT
+1 MEIATKISV
-10 ALSTFGSLTRL
+10 ALAAFSSVTRL
-21 YDLQFRDGNIPMSGL
+21 YELSFKDESNSPSSL

-47 CKVDARDI
+47 QGINARDV
-55 IVLSSNGELPLQELL
+55 IVLSTDSEFPLNTLL
-70 GQQASLEISLANGT
+70 GQQASLVISLANGT

-97 LGSTGTLVRYRLRL
+97 LGSTGSLVRYRLRL
-111 SSFLWPLSQSRN
+111 CSFLWPLSQSRN

-132 IEIVESVLLRYPD
+132 IEIVESVLLRYPEF
-145 YADWRWSDDVA
+145 ADCRWTEDVA
-156 QFMADVR
+156 EFMADVR

-177 FITRLLAS
+177 FITRLLGS
-185 EGLGWAMEEHAESVS
+185 EGLGWSMEEHVESVA

-213 DAFAEDATSRDS
+213 NAFAEDATSRDS
-225 IAGQGIRYHNARAGE
+225 IAGQGIRYHSARAGE
-240 AQDTVQ
+240 AQDTIQ

-279 RQVGSMHAPQ
+279 RQVGSMNAPQ

-317 LEAASQRWQ
+317 LEAATQRWQ

-392 MERST
+392 MERIT
-397 GNASADAGHRLT
+397 GNASGDAGHRLT

-426 QAKSTGY
+426 QANSTGY

-477 QTNASGA
+477 ETSASGA
-484 EELYC
+484 DELYC

-502 GDQDDANATCWV
+502 GEQDDANASCWV

-569 GRSNQVADLG
+569 GRSNKEADLG

-620 GMRSREFGGNG
+620 GMRSKEFGGNG

-660 HMLHSADN
+660 HMLHNADN

-680 RTDAF
+680 RTDAY
-685 GAMRAGA
+685 GAVRAGA
-692 GLLLG
+692 GLLLS
-697 TFGVTHGS
+697 TFGGTHGA

-717 IVHMKQAM
+717 LAHMKQAM
-725 LLAQS
+725 LLAQT
-730 FSSAAVT
+730 FSGSAVT
-737 HHAVALA
+737 HRSVALA
-744 GQIGS
+744 SQIGS
-749 TKADASAI
+749 SKVDTSTI
-757 DPQAAPVKALHT
+757 DPKAAPVKALYTTTKH
-769 AVAGMLSRD
+769 V
-778 SIDAAQAEAPGKPVS
+778 VS
-793 PSDDK
+793 PW
-798 LPHNSDA
+798 H
-805 IIAITA
+805 
-811 RAGLGVV
+811 
-818 AGQDLQMSIGETSTL
+818 LQ
-833 MSGQD
+833 
-838 TQYAVGSQLRIQNG
+838 
-852 QSIGMLGGATKPG
+852 
-865 DKNVGLQFI
+865 
-874 AAKDAVDLQAQTAVL
+874 
-889 NVQARDQVDI
+889 
-899 ISANAHIDWAAAK
+899 
-912 SISLSTAGGANIT
+912 
-925 ISGGNITVQCPGKIT
+925 TVSC
-940 IHAGT
+940 
-945 KNFIGPTSL
+945 
-954 SYPMP
+954 
-959 LLPMSIQNNVPLK
+959 
-972 FGLNFQD
+972 
-979 IPGAHGAV
+979 
-987 PENQVWKIVMLDP
+987 
-1000 ISAKANDGRM
+1000 R
-1010 VSPEVFGEQ
+1010 
-1019 HWDEVLCEGAIPA
+1019 
-1032 DGKIPLTSAQQQD
+1032 
-1045 IFTRISEHPKRIWFV
+1045 
-1060 SGLTA
+1060 TA
-1065 MRLIATSWSTDATSP
+1065 MTLLSP
-1080 NTRRISD
+1080 LPQSP
-1087 ALNFAQDGRDLD
+1087 GWVWWRD
-1099 DVRDAFVSE
+1099 
-1108 IAKTDA
+1108 KTC
-1114 QVTSAVQ
+1114 
-1121 LNKKIRV
+1121 R

>member
-1 MEIVRNILT
+1 MINESYVHH
-10 ALSTFGSLTRL
+10 SLAAFTSVTRL
-21 YDLQFRDGNIPMSGL
+21 YELKFKSDRISASDL

-47 CKVDARDI
+47 QCVDSRDI
-55 IVLSSNGELPLQELL
+55 IMLTRADELSLSTLL
-70 GQQASLEISLANGT
+70 GQQASLRISLPNGI
-84 RTTFTGLVSEAAM
+84 RTSFTGLISQAAM
-97 LGSTGTLVRYRLRL
+97 LSSTGSLVRYRVRL
-111 SSFLWPLSQSRN
+111 SSFLWPLSQRRN

-145 YADWRWSDDVA
+145 FSDWRWTDDVA

-177 FITRLLAS
+177 FITRLLGS
-185 EGLGWAMEEHAESVS
+185 EGLGWSMEEHAESVA

-213 DAFAEDATSRDS
+213 NAFAEDATSRDS
-225 IAGQGIRYHNARAGE
+225 IAGEGIRYHNARAGE

-256 ASVTTLSY
+256 ASVTTLTY

-279 RQVGSMHAPQ
+279 RQVGSMNAPQ

-317 LEAASQRWQ
+317 MEAASQRWQ

-337 TRFSLTQGPLGGHTE
+337 TRFSLTQGPLSGHTE

-392 MERST
+392 MERIT
-397 GNASADAGHRLT
+397 GNAPADAGHRLT
-409 GSDAGA
+409 GPDAGA

-446 RPAILD
+446 RPAIFD

-477 QTNASGA
+477 QTAANGA
-484 EELYC
+484 DELYC

-502 GDQDDANATCWV
+502 GEQDDANASCWV

-536 VLVTFLENNIDR
+536 VLVTFVENNIDR

-569 GRSNQVADLG
+569 GRSDQEADLG
-579 VFGHASDHAIG
+579 VFGHASDHTIG

-604 GASADS
+604 GVSADS

-620 GMRSREFGGNG
+620 GMRSKEFGGNG

-637 DDTDQQGRTG
+637 DDTDQQGRAG

-680 RTDAF
+680 RTDAY
-685 GAMRAGA
+685 GAVRAG
-692 GLLLG
+692 GGMLLS

-705 QEREPAGDNAPA
+705 QGREPAGDNAPA
-717 IVHMKQAM
+717 IAHMKQAM
-725 LLAQS
+725 VLAQS

-737 HHAVALA
+737 HRTVALA

-749 TKADASAI
+749 TKADTSVI
-757 DPQAAPVKALHT
+757 DPKAAPVKALNT
-769 AVAGMLSRD
+769 TLAGMLSRD
-778 SIDAAQAEAPGKPVS
+778 SIDAAKAEAPGKPVS

-805 IIAITA
+805 IIGITA

-818 AGQDLQMSIGETSTL
+818 AGQNLQMAIGETSTL

-838 TQYAVGSQLRIQNG
+838 THYAIGGQMRVQNG
-852 QSIGMLGGATKPG
+852 QSLGMLGGAVKAG
-865 DKNVGLQFI
+865 DKNIGLHLI
-874 AAKDAVDLQAQTAVL
+874 AAKDSVDLQAQADVL
-889 NVQARDQVDI
+889 NVQGRDQVDI
-899 ISANAHIDWAAAK
+899 ISANAHIDWAAAR
-912 SISLSTAGGANIT
+912 SIHLSTAGGANIT

-940 IHAGT
+940 IHAG
-945 KNFIGPTSL
+945 KKSFSGPVNQ
-954 SYPMP
+954 SYPLPVMP
-959 LLPMSIQNNVPLK
+959 QTVCVECLLK
-972 FGLNFQD
+972 ARAA
-979 IPGAHGAV
+979 GA
-987 PENQVWKIVMLDP
+987 PFVM
-1000 ISAKANDGRM
+1000 R
-1010 VSPEVFGEQ
+1010 
-1019 HWDEVLCEGAIPA
+1019 
-1032 DGKIPLTSAQQQD
+1032 
-1045 IFTRISEHPKRIWFV
+1045 
-1060 SGLTA
+1060 
-1065 MRLIATSWSTDATSP
+1065 
-1080 NTRRISD
+1080 
-1087 ALNFAQDGRDLD
+1087 
-1099 DVRDAFVSE
+1099 
-1108 IAKTDA
+1108 
-1114 QVTSAVQ
+1114 
-1121 LNKKIRV
+1121 

>member
-1 MEIVRNILT
+1 MEIVTNILT

-21 YDLQFRDGNIPMSGL
+21 YDLQFREGHIPMSGL

-47 CKVDARDI
+47 QKDDARDI

-156 QFMADVR
+156 QFMADMR

-177 FITRLLAS
+177 FITRLLGS
-185 EGLGWAMEEHAESVS
+185 EGLGWSMEEDAESVA

-213 DAFAEDATSRDS
+213 NAFAEDTTSRDS
-225 IAGQGIRYHNARAGE
+225 MAGQGIRYHNARAGE

-256 ASVTTLSY
+256 TSVTTLSY
-264 DYKAKKIVA
+264 DYKAKKIIA

-279 RQVGSMHAPQ
+279 REVGSMNAPQ

-303 ADEAQRYA
+303 ADEAKRYA

-317 LEAASQRWQ
+317 MEAASQRWQ

-362 VSMGINNLPGPA
+362 VSMGINNLPAPA

-392 MERST
+392 MERIT
-397 GNASADAGHRLT
+397 GNAPADNGHRLT
-409 GSDAGA
+409 GSDTGA
-415 LPGFGFADMIK
+415 LPGFGFTDMIK
-426 QAKSTGY
+426 QANSTGY

-452 ASGTMLLPRATA
+452 ARGTMLLPRATA

-484 EELYC
+484 DELYC

-502 GDQDDANATCWV
+502 GDQDDANASCWV

-548 PLILGALYNGQG
+548 PLIMGALYNGQG

-569 GRSNQVADLG
+569 GRSDREADLA
-579 VFGHASDHAIG
+579 VFGQASDHTIA

-620 GMRSREFGGNG
+620 GMRSKEFGGNG

-637 DDTDQQGRTG
+637 DDTDQQGRSG

-680 RTDAF
+680 RTDAY
-685 GAMRAGA
+685 GAVRAGA
-692 GLLLG
+692 GLLLS
-697 TFGVTHGS
+697 TFGGTHGA

-717 IVHMKQAM
+717 LAHMKQAM

-730 FSSAAVT
+730 FNSAAVT
-737 HHAVALA
+737 HQAVALA

-749 TKADASAI
+749 TKADTSAI
-757 DPQAAPVKALHT
+757 DPNAAPVKALYT
-769 AVAGMLSRD
+769 ATAGMLSQD
-778 SIDAAQAEAPGKPVS
+778 SVDTAKAEAPGKPVE
-793 PSDDK
+793 PAQGK
-798 LPHNSDA
+798 LPHSNDA
-805 IIAITA
+805 IIAIA
-811 RAGLGVV
+811 ANAGFSVV
-818 AGQDLQMSIGETSTL
+818 AGQDLQLASGETASL

-838 TQYAVGSQLRIQNG
+838 AQFMTGGQARVHTGQTVGI
-852 QSIGMLGGATKPG
+852 LGGVVAAG
-865 DKNVGLQFI
+865 VGNVGLQII
-874 AAKDAVDLQAQTAVL
+874 AAKDPVEMQAQADVL
-889 NVQARDQVDI
+889 SIQARDQVDI
-899 ISANAHIDWAAAK
+899 VSANAHIDWAAAK
-912 SISLSTAGGANIT
+912 SISLSTAGGSNIT
-925 ISGGNITVQCPGKIT
+925 IHGGNITFQCPGKIT
-940 IHAGT
+940 IKAG
-945 KNFIGPTSL
+945 KKEFSGPEE
-954 SYPMP
+954 YRFPIP
-959 LLPMSIQNNVPLK
+959 ELPNQFCLECMLK
-972 FGLNFQD
+972 AMKSG
-979 IPGAHGAV
+979 
-987 PENQVWKIVMLDP
+987 
-1000 ISAKANDGRM
+1000 
-1010 VSPEVFGEQ
+1010 SPV
-1019 HWDEVLCEGAIPA
+1019 
-1032 DGKIPLTSAQQQD
+1032 
-1045 IFTRISEHPKRIWFV
+1045 
-1060 SGLTA
+1060 A
-1065 MRLIATSWSTDATSP
+1065 M
-1080 NTRRISD
+1080 
-1087 ALNFAQDGRDLD
+1087 
-1099 DVRDAFVSE
+1099 
-1108 IAKTDA
+1108 K
-1114 QVTSAVQ
+1114 
-1121 LNKKIRV
+1121 

>member
-1 MEIVRNILT
+1 MIIVTNIINSL
-10 ALSTFGSLTRL
+10 ATFASVTRL
-21 YDLQFRDGNIPMSGL
+21 YQLSFENAGIAVSAV
-36 LVEAFLAVEEV
+36 LVEAFIAVEDV
-47 CKVDARDI
+47 QSVYARDVI
-55 IVLSSNGELPLQELL
+55 LLSSEGELPLDILL
-70 GQQASLEISLANGT
+70 GQQASLEISLADGT
-84 RTTFTGLVSEAAM
+84 RTSFTGLVSEAAM
-97 LGSTGTLVRYRLRL
+97 LGSTGKLVRYRLRL

-145 YADWRWSDDVA
+145 FADWRWTDDVA
-156 QFMADVR
+156 QFMTDVR

-177 FITRLLAS
+177 FITRLLGS
-185 EGLGWAMEEHAESVS
+185 EGLGWFMEEHAESVA

-205 LFADSTQA
+205 LFADSIQA
-213 DAFAEDATSRDS
+213 NAFAEDATSRDS

-279 RQVGSMHAPQ
+279 RQVGSMNAPQ
-289 LESYDTPGLYAYAG
+289 LESYDTPGLYAYAS

-392 MERST
+392 MQRMT
-397 GNASADAGHRLT
+397 GHTPDEAGRRLT
-409 GSDAGA
+409 GSDTGA
-415 LPGFGFADMIK
+415 LPGFGLADMIK
-426 QAKSTGY
+426 QAHSTGY
-433 ANRIDMMDATLPW
+433 ANRFDMMDATLPW

-452 ASGTMLLPRATA
+452 ASGTTLLPRATA

-477 QTNASGA
+477 QTSASGA
-484 EELYC
+484 DELYC

-502 GDQDDANATCWV
+502 GDQDDANASCWV

-548 PLILGALYNGQG
+548 PLILGALYNGHG

-569 GRSNQVADLG
+569 GRSDQDADLA
-579 VFGHASDHAIG
+579 VFGQASDHAIA

-620 GMRSREFGGNG
+620 GMRSKEFGGNG

-668 FRGSFRGLGAEL
+668 FRGSFRGLGTEL
-680 RTDAF
+680 RTDAY
-685 GAMRAGA
+685 GAIRAGA
-692 GLLLG
+692 GLLIS
-697 TFGVTHGS
+697 TFGGTHGA

-717 IVHMKQAM
+717 LAHMKQAM
-725 LLAQS
+725 LLAQT
-730 FSSAAVT
+730 FSSSAVT
-737 HHAVALA
+737 HQSVALA

-749 TKADASAI
+749 SKVDASTI
-757 DPQAAPVKALHT
+757 DPKAAPVKALYT
-769 AVAGMLSRD
+769 ATAGMLSQD
-778 SIDAAQAEAPGKPVS
+778 NIDNAKAQAPGKPVE
-793 PSDDK
+793 PADGK
-798 LPHNSDA
+798 LPHSNDA
-805 IIAITA
+805 IIAIAA

-818 AGQDLQMSIGETSTL
+818 AGQDMQLASAETASL

-838 TQYAVGSQLRIQNG
+838 AQFTTGGQARVHTGQAVGI
-852 QSIGMLGGATKPG
+852 LGGVVAAGVGK
-865 DKNVGLQFI
+865 VGLQLI
-874 AAKDAVDLQAQTAVL
+874 AAKDPVDLQAQADVL
-889 NVQARDQVDI
+889 SLQARDQVDVV
-899 ISANAHIDWAAAK
+899 SANAHIDWAAAK

-925 ISGGNITVQCPGKIT
+925 IKGGNITIQCPGKLT
-940 IHAGT
+940 IHAG
-945 KNFIGPTSL
+945 KKSFIGPEKQTYAL
-954 SYPMP
+954 P
-959 LLPMSIQNNVPLK
+959 LLPQAVCVECMLK
-972 FGLNFQD
+972 ARAA
-979 IPGAHGAV
+979 GA
-987 PENQVWKIVMLDP
+987 P
-1000 ISAKANDGRM
+1000 
-1010 VSPEVFGEQ
+1010 
-1019 HWDEVLCEGAIPA
+1019 
-1032 DGKIPLTSAQQQD
+1032 
-1045 IFTRISEHPKRIWFV
+1045 FV
-1060 SGLTA
+1060 
-1065 MRLIATSWSTDATSP
+1065 
-1080 NTRRISD
+1080 
-1087 ALNFAQDGRDLD
+1087 
-1099 DVRDAFVSE
+1099 
-1108 IAKTDA
+1108 
-1114 QVTSAVQ
+1114 
-1121 LNKKIRV
+1121 IR